1 MELSTKRKMNP
12 DQSCSPQ
19 KKLLIALIFVI
30 VFVFILGYNFFDVI
44 EKKIERI
51 HCEATPCTDSLCLH
65 WNDSLNRCG
74 TAEALFR
81 EIQLKR
87 NEKEKQV
94 NDSLHNLLL
103 AAIKKEDSLITQYT
117 LYTNRVEE
125 QIKAIDIYSKILRK
139 NEMLDSIFNR
149 LRGQELMILEKK
161 RKELIKP
168 NRLKNLCR

>member
-1 MELSTKRKMNP
+1 MAV
-12 DQSCSPQ
+12 
-19 KKLLIALIFVI
+19 IAIVAIAVI
-30 VFVFILGYNFFDVI
+30 VVLGVFFDTI

-87 NEKEKQV
+87 NEKEKHV

-125 QIKAIDIYSKILRK
+125 QIKAIDIYSKILKK